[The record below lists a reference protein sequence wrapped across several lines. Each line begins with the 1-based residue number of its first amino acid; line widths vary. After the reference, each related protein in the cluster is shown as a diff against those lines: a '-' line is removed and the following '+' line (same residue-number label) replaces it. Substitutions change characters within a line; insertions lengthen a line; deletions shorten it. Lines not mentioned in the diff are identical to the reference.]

1 MIFGQNFEFS
11 AIVEAWPSY
20 SLKVNT
26 TMILNAVLQLA
37 CKLWH
42 GGGAG
47 VALWHSTGM
56 QACWRGTVDRH
67 WRASVAPAWHGIA
80 RVA

>member
-1 MIFGQNFEFS
+1 MIFGQNLEFS

-47 VALWHSTGM
+47 VAL
-56 QACWRGTVDRH
+56 AC
-67 WRASVAPAWHGIA
+67 
-80 RVA
+80 

>member
-1 MIFGQNFEFS
+1 MIFGQKFEFS

-47 VALWHSTGM
+47 VALHCGL
-56 QACWRGTVDRH
+56 AL
-67 WRASVAPAWHGIA
+67 A
-80 RVA
+80 R

>member
-11 AIVEAWPSY
+11 ATVEAWPSY

-42 GGGAG
+42 GGDAG
-47 VALWHSTGM
+47 VAPWHSTGVL
-56 QACWRGTVDRH
+56 AWRRCRRGTG
-67 WRASVAPAWHGIA
+67 ALAWL
-80 RVA
+80 